1 MGRAFQQKKK
11 KICTSCTEDYFR
23 FVLKMDRLLYLL
35 ICCVRI
41 TQWEDPRISNP
52 QIAGQV
58 RPFSIL
64 GMRPAPDIRPDSPF
78 YIRFMT
84 GYCKPDVR
92 FGRSSKRSD
101 IRPYRIPLQ
110 FSFLNR
116 GQKLSASVLENAN
129 VHCGVTFIRDN
140 MI

>member
-1 MGRAFQQKKK
+1 MHRAVHAAYPV
-11 KICTSCTEDYFR
+11 E
-23 FVLKMDRLLYLL
+23 
-35 ICCVRI
+35 
-41 TQWEDPRISNP
+41 RIS
-52 QIAGQV
+52 IEYG
-58 RPFSIL
+58 FFIS
-64 GMRPAPDIRPDSPF
+64 GIRPDN
-78 YIRFMT
+78 